1 MISIREAGEQDFPAI
16 CKLMKNELGYPELD
30 EKEALKRLECFRHY
44 EDWVT
49 FVAIIDSDIAG
60 FIGVTRDMGYTI
72 EGYYAQI
79 MALAV
84 SENKRR
90 FGVGTA
96 LVKKAEEWAF
106 SQGISEI
113 IVSSNERRLD
123 AHAFYENLG
132 YQLYKK
138 SYMFSKWRTRNDR

>member
-1 MISIREAGEQDFPAI
+1 MISIHEADEQDFPAV

-30 EKEALKRLECFRHY
+30 EIEAIKRLECFRHN
-44 EDWVT
+44 EDWAT
-49 FVAIIDSDIAG
+49 FVAIIDCDIVG
-60 FIGVTRDMGYTI
+60 FIGVTKGMAYTI
-72 EGYYAQI
+72 DGYYAQI

-84 SENKRR
+84 SENARR
-90 FGVGTA
+90 CGVGTA
-96 LVKKAEEWAF
+96 LVKRAEEWGG
-106 SQGISEI
+106 SHGISEI

-138 SYMFSKWRTRNDR
+138 SFMFSKESEERT